1 MSAATT
7 ITIPAHHAEVLDELD
22 ARMNTVHRGLQC
34 LLHLLAGA
42 AQGATIAPCN
52 LHALLAPLAD
62 EASQAAPLAR
72 LVAGQAVV

>member
-1 MSAATT
+1 MSAAT
-7 ITIPAHHAEVLDELD
+7 ITLPAHHAQILDELD
-22 ARMNTVHRGLQC
+22 AHLHTLHRGLQC

-42 AQGATIAPCN
+42 NEGATIEPGN

-72 LVAGQAVV
+72 MVADKATA